1 MPKDPRPDDLPLA
14 GVVVAEWGDRL
25 AVGAAGS
32 LLAQLGATVV
42 LIEPP
47 THPPARDDKWAQRDL
62 TAAGKLSLVA
72 RADDAALAHLLDTAD
87 VVLTS
92 RDLDA
97 AAPPASR
104 DAIVCDITACG
115 TEGPLAGQPLTDADI
130 QALCG
135 IADTTGA
142 SDGPPVTVGAPVIE
156 MAAALYGA
164 SAIVAAL
171 RGRHAGAPG
180 QTIAVALYDCAIHA
194 LTTFLPTYFGGRVP
208 TRIGN
213 AHPLLGPWNVFP
225 TTDGWVL
232 ICSASDPQWQR
243 LSALIGRPDL
253 GADPRFARVH
263 QRIAGRAELEP
274 AIAAWSRQH
283 TRAEC
288 LAAVGDANIPCGP
301 ILTLADLPD
310 EPNLKHRA
318 MVRTLRA
325 PDGRALR
332 IAGSPFRAGVWHGR
346 VPERIPARDADRAAI
361 MVLPARRAAPTS
373 GSPRPPL
380 AGLRV
385 IEIGQYTTAPLAARH
400 LLAFGAEVVR
410 VEPPGGE
417 PARAWTPGQ
426 DGLSYFFVM
435 VNAGKRAVA
444 LDLASE
450 AGQAGL
456 AALLRDA
463 DVLIENLKPGALA
476 RLGFDAQRLAAL
488 NPRLIHCAI
497 SGFGEETAY
506 PERPAF
512 DAVVQAMSG
521 LMDLTRGEGRG
532 GDGTPYKAG
541 ISAADLGGGQVAL
554 LAVLAA
560 LLQRD
565 RSGQGQVIDLSMQD
579 AACWMTQGA
588 WNPPGRAQ
596 PPAPARAATIADTA
610 THPHTAARGV
620 LFERRDEAGKRWYML
635 GAPARLSATP
645 MALPDPEAG
654 LLDWDAFAAAGLWRR

>member
-1 MPKDPRPDDLPLA
+1 
-14 GVVVAEWGDRL
+14 
-25 AVGAAGS
+25 
-32 LLAQLGATVV
+32 
-42 LIEPP
+42 
-47 THPPARDDKWAQRDL
+47 
-62 TAAGKLSLVA
+62 
-72 RADDAALAHLLDTAD
+72 
-87 VVLTS
+87 
-92 RDLDA
+92 
-97 AAPPASR
+97 
-104 DAIVCDITACG
+104 
-115 TEGPLAGQPLTDADI
+115 
-130 QALCG
+130 
-135 IADTTGA
+135 
-142 SDGPPVTVGAPVIE
+142 
-156 MAAALYGA
+156 
-164 SAIVAAL
+164 
-171 RGRHAGAPG
+171 
-180 QTIAVALYDCAIHA
+180 
-194 LTTFLPTYFGGRVP
+194 
-208 TRIGN
+208 
-213 AHPLLGPWNVFP
+213 VFP

-274 AIAAWSRQH
+274 AIAAWSRRH

-288 LAAVGDANIPCGP
+288 LQAVSDTNIPCGP
-301 ILTLADLPD
+301 ILTLGDLPD
-310 EPNLKHRA
+310 EPNLTHRA
-318 MVRTLRA
+318 MVRALTAPNGATLR
-325 PDGRALR
+325 L
-332 IAGSPFRAGVWHGR
+332 AGSPFRAGVWNGR
-346 VPERIPARDADRAAI
+346 VPERIPARDADRVAI
-361 MVLPARRAAPTS
+361 EALPERRAAPS
-373 GSPRPPL
+373 APPRPPL

-444 LDLASE
+444 LDLASA

-456 AALLRDA
+456 AALLADA

-476 RLGFDAQRLAAL
+476 RLGFDAPRLAAL

-521 LMDLTRGEGRG
+521 LMDLTRG
-532 GDGTPYKAG
+532 DGTPYKAG

-565 RSGQGQVIDLSMQD
+565 RSGQGQMIDLSMQD
-579 AACWMTQGA
+579 AAAWMTQGA
-588 WNPPGRAQ
+588 WNAPGRTQ
-596 PPAPARAATIADTA
+596 PPAPAHAATIADA
-610 THPHTAARGV
+610 AQNPHTTARGV
-620 LFERRDEAGKRWYML
+620 LFERRDDAGKTLVHAWPA
-635 GAPARLSATP
+635 GAPVRHADGAAGARSRPARLGDLRRRWSLA
-645 MALPDPEAG
+645 ALS
-654 LLDWDAFAAAGLWRR
+654 